1 LIYSIPENSSNLLKT
16 SIDFLPEHKQQ
27 ELIAIRDHII
37 RTFEPEMIIL
47 FGSYARNEWVEDR
60 YMEGHITYEYKSDF
74 DILVIS
80 KVELGPRRNGKWFK
94 MEREVKSLPVQ
105 TPISLIHHGIKFFNK
120 EVRKNSYFFIDI
132 LKEGIM
138 LYDTQNF
145 QLAEPMILTE
155 EQIKKKAREDFDLWF
170 PSANVFYKQFNY
182 AYKDGDLKESAFLLH
197 QATERYYTALLL
209 VFTGYRPKLHDI
221 KKLGEK
227 AAQIN
232 PRFKS
237 VFPVD
242 TPENSALFEL
252 LQRTYID
259 ARYQKTYT
267 ITKEELEY
275 LASRVE
281 VLRDLVKEVCEGR
294 IVG

>member
-1 LIYSIPENSSNLLKT
+1 MKT

-37 RTFEPEMIIL
+37 RTFDPEMIIL

-80 KVELGPRRNGKWFK
+80 RVELGPRRNGKWFK
-94 MEREVKSLPVQ
+94 MEREVKSLPVL

-120 EVRKNSYFFIDI
+120 EIRKSSYFFIDI

-145 QLAEPMILTE
+145 QLAEPVVLNE
-155 EQIKKKAREDFDLWF
+155 EQLKKQAKDDFEMWF
-170 PSANVFYKQFNY
+170 GSANGFFMQYSHALHVGNY
-182 AYKDGDLKESAFLLH
+182 NIAAFELH
-197 QATERYYTALLL
+197 QVTERYYTALLL

-232 PRFKS
+232 IRFKS

-242 TPENSALFEL
+242 TPENLARFEL
-252 LQRTYID
+252 LQRAYID

-275 LASRVE
+275 LATRVE
-281 VLRDLVKEVCEGR
+281 VLRDLVKEVCEER
-294 IVG
+294 IEE

>member
-1 LIYSIPENSSNLLKT
+1 LIYSVSENISNLLKT
-16 SIDFLPEHKQQ
+16 SIDFLPEYKQQ

-37 RTFEPEMIIL
+37 STFEPEMIIL

-60 YMEGHITYEYKSDF
+60 YEEGHITYEYKSDF

-80 KVELGPRRNGKWFK
+80 KVELGPRRNGRWFK
-94 MEREVKSLPVQ
+94 MEREVKGLPVQ

-120 EVRKNSYFFIDI
+120 EIRKSSYFFIDI

-145 QLAEPMILTE
+145 QLAEPSVLDE
-155 EQIKKKAREDFDLWF
+155 EQLKKQAKEDFDMWF
-170 PSANVFYKQFNY
+170 PSANEYLDTTYDDIK
-182 AYKDGDLKESAFLLH
+182 KERLKKAAFELH

-232 PRFKS
+232 IRFKT
-237 VFPVD
+237 VFPAD
-242 TPENSALFEL
+242 TPENLARFEL
-252 LQRTYID
+252 LQRAYID

-275 LASRVE
+275 LATRVE
-281 VLRDLVKEVCEGR
+281 VLRGMVKEVCGGR
-294 IVG
+294 IL